1 MKRIASEVLAD
12 GSFDLDLS
20 RFGVDEDAKVDNK
33 HFGD

>member
-20 RFGVDEDAKVDNK
+20 RFGVDEDTKVDNK